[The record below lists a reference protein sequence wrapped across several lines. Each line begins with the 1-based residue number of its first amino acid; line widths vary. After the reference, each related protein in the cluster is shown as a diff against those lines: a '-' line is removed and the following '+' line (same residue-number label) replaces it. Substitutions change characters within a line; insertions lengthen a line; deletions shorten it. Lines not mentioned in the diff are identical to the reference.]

1 MGMASAAM
9 EQTTFRFCWSLPR
22 KDVPSSSRRTFKV
35 ARVQVM
41 NSITSE
47 LTISRLH
54 SIFATHGLPQQ
65 IVTDN
70 GPTFTSEAFKEFTK
84 LNGIKHTFSAPYHP
98 SSNGLAERA
107 VQTFKQSLRQMQDG
121 NLTDKIAKFLFKY
134 RITPHTT
141 TGVPPAELLMGRKL
155 RSRLDLMQPSLT
167 SRVQQSQ
174 MTQKKNHD
182 TKKPYRQFAE
192 GDLVYAENF
201 STNIGTKWL
210 PGKIDEVT
218 GPLSYV
224 IKFTE
229 GNKVRRHVDHIKA
242 RESNHNDIKNPKT
255 DDDHWDY
262 VDSNSSQST
271 AEPNIADSSTA
282 EFTLRRSARTHKP
295 PERYNQSTSI

>member
-1 MGMASAAM
+1 MYLVLVDAHSK
-9 EQTTFRFCWSLPR
+9 WL
-22 KDVPSSSRRTFKV
+22 DV
-35 ARVQVM
+35 QIM

-47 LTISRLH
+47 TTISRLR

-107 VQTFKQSLRQMQDG
+107 VQTFKQTLRQMQDG
-121 NLTDKIAKFLFKY
+121 NITEKISKFLFKY

-155 RSRLDLMQPSLT
+155 RSRLDLLQPSLT

-174 MTQKKNHD
+174 MTQKQNHD
-182 TKKPYRQFAE
+182 TKKPYRQFTE

-201 STNIGTKWL
+201 STNSDTKWL
-210 PGKIDEVT
+210 PGKVDKIT

-224 IKFTE
+224 IELTN

-242 RESNHNDIKNPKT
+242 RESNHDDVQSPET
-255 DDDHWDY
+255 DDTHWDY
-262 VDSNSSQST
+262 VNSDSNQSM
-271 AEPNIADSSTA
+271 AELSTDSTTTES
-282 EFTLRRSARTHKP
+282 TLRRSTRIRKP
-295 PERYNQSTSI
+295 PERYDQSTST